1 MKALNK
7 ETINIHNG
15 AMNSQPMILIPS
27 SAFGALRRE
36 LIDTLGI
43 QRAKGFLL
51 RYGWDCGV
59 SDGLHVKVRKW
70 ENPADIVLY
79 GPEMHT
85 ANGHAQVK
93 HTHCEVD
100 FIKGTLHFEGDWI
113 NSNEAEEHIK
123 LFGYS
128 TEPVCH
134 SLVGYASG
142 YLSTIME
149 KQVIARETEC
159 VAMGAERCHWV
170 CKTVEEWDE
179 DPFIEKERHYYKSD
193 RINDELIET
202 YEKLRLERDSLSK
215 TYDVHLKLF
224 KEVIYETGLQ
234 SVANVLYETMKLP
247 ILIET
252 LNCEPRVFSGISPE
266 EAKRYGNEFK
276 QWIIE
281 QQGKNGNEKKEI
293 NQTLFIEVTP
303 AHTRLVAPVYFRQN
317 IYGYCSFLIEESA
330 VNEAEKMV
338 LGQVAFACSLH
349 LLNER
354 TRFNTEQ
361 RLRGSFLGD
370 ILSKRIPKSEIV
382 NRAHY
387 IDFELNSSYFMVTID
402 RRFEEPSMK
411 EEIEFNDQFMNE
423 IYKFLQRLQ
432 VQGLLGQKS
441 GNVIILIS
449 ESSLLKNHL
458 IKENF
463 CKKLYDYYSNRYPQ
477 FVFKMGISSTYASIE
492 DASQAHDESMAA
504 LKVPHHDQNL
514 IFFDSLGIIGMLLQT
529 KNLETIE
536 KFAYKI
542 LGNLIEEDKHKNMEL
557 TKTLYHYLENGSNV
571 HKTARAMNFSISG
584 LRYRLG
590 RLNEI
595 LQMDLNTP
603 YNRHEIY
610 LALQSLIV
618 LGELKIED

>member
-1 MKALNK
+1 
-7 ETINIHNG
+7 
-15 AMNSQPMILIPS
+15 MNSQQMITIPS

-51 RYGWDCGV
+51 RYGWNCGV
-59 SDGLHVKVRKW
+59 NDVVQMKEREW
-70 ENPADIVLY
+70 ENPKDLLLA
-79 GPEMHT
+79 GPEMHMS
-85 ANGHAQVK
+85 NGHAQVE
-93 HTHCEVD
+93 HTRCDVD
-100 FIKGTLHFEGDWI
+100 FIKRTLHFEGDWI
-113 NSNEAEEHIK
+113 NSNEANNHIK

-128 TEPVCH
+128 EHPVCH

-142 YLSTIME
+142 YLSTVMG
-149 KQVIARETEC
+149 KQVIARETQC
-159 VAMGAERCHWV
+159 IAMGDECCHWV
-170 CKTVEEWDE
+170 CKTVEEWDG
-179 DPFIEKERHYYKSD
+179 DPYIEKERHYYEAD
-193 RINDELIET
+193 RISDELEET
-202 YEKLRLERDSLSK
+202 YEKLRMERDSLSK
-215 TYDVHLKLF
+215 TYDVHLKLL

-234 SVANVLYETMKLP
+234 SMTNVLYETMKIP

-252 LNCEPRVFSGISPE
+252 LNCEPRAVSGISLE

-281 QQGKNGNEKKEI
+281 QQMKKGKENKEI
-293 NQTLFIEVTP
+293 NHTLFLEVTP
-303 AHTRLVAPVYFRQN
+303 QHKRLIAPIYFRQN
-317 IYGYCSFLIEESA
+317 IYGYCSFLTEEHT
-330 VNEAEKMV
+330 VNEADKMV
-338 LGQVAFACSLH
+338 LGQVALACSLH

-361 RLRGSFLGD
+361 RLRGSFLAD
-370 ILSKRIPKSEIV
+370 ILSKRIAMSEIV

-387 IDFELNSSYFMVTID
+387 IDFELNSPYFMVAIH
-402 RRFEEPSMK
+402 RKFEEPSMK

-423 IYKFLQRLQ
+423 LFKFFQRLQ

-449 ESSLLKNHL
+449 ESTLLKSHL
-458 IKENF
+458 KKESF
-463 CKKLYDYYSNRYPQ
+463 CKQICDYYSDSYPH
-477 FVFKMGISSTYASIE
+477 FTFKMGISSSYSSIE
-492 DASQAHDESMAA
+492 DASQMHDESIAA
-504 LKVPHHDQNL
+504 LKVPNPDQNL
-514 IFFDSLGIIGMLLQT
+514 VFFDSLGLIGMLLQT

-536 KFAYKI
+536 KFVHKI

-618 LGELKIED
+618 LGELEIE

>member
-1 MKALNK
+1 
-7 ETINIHNG
+7 
-15 AMNSQPMILIPS
+15 MNSQPMITIPS

-59 SDGLHVKVRKW
+59 NDGLQLKEREW
-70 ENPADIVLY
+70 ENPIDLVLA
-79 GPEMHT
+79 GPKMHMS
-85 ANGHAQVK
+85 NGHAQVK
-93 HTHCEVD
+93 HTRCEVD
-100 FIKGTLHFEGDWI
+100 FIKRTLHFEGDWI
-113 NSNEAEEHIK
+113 NSNEAKEHIK

-128 TEPVCH
+128 KEPVCH

-142 YLSTIME
+142 YLSTIMG
-149 KQVIARETEC
+149 KQVIARETQC
-159 VAMGAERCHWV
+159 IAMGDECCHWV
-170 CKTVEEWDE
+170 CKTVEEWGG
-179 DPFIEKERHYYKSD
+179 DPYIEKERRYYEAD
-193 RINDELIET
+193 RINDELNET

-215 TYDVHLKLF
+215 TYDVHLKLL

-234 SVANVLYETMKLP
+234 SVANVVYETMKIP

-252 LNCEPRVFSGISPE
+252 LNCEPRAFSGISSE

-276 QWIIE
+276 QWILE
-281 QQGKNGNEKKEI
+281 QQTKKGNENKEI
-293 NQTLFIEVTP
+293 NHTLFLEISP
-303 AHTRLVAPVYFRQN
+303 QHKRLIAPVYFRQN
-317 IYGYCSFLIEESA
+317 IYGYCSFLTEENT
-330 VNEAEKMV
+330 VNEADKMV
-338 LGQVAFACSLH
+338 LGQVALTCSLH

-361 RLRGSFLGD
+361 RLRGSFLED
-370 ILSKRIPKSEIV
+370 ILSKRITMSEIV

-387 IDFELNSSYFMVTID
+387 IDFELNTSYFMVTIH
-402 RRFEEPSMK
+402 RKFEEPSMK

-423 IYKFLQRLQ
+423 LFKFFQRLQ

-449 ESSLLKNHL
+449 ESSLLKSQL
-458 IKENF
+458 KKENF
-463 CKKLYDYYSNRYPQ
+463 CKKLCDYYSDRYPQ
-477 FVFKMGISSTYASIE
+477 FTFKMGISSTYSSIE
-492 DASQAHDESMAA
+492 DASQAHDESIAA
-504 LKVPHHDQNL
+504 LKVPNHDQNL
-514 IFFDSLGIIGMLLQT
+514 VFFDSLGIIGMLLQT

-536 KFAYKI
+536 KFAHKI

-618 LGELKIED
+618 LGELEIE